1 MPDDRVYFL
10 GEAPD
15 IIKEYA
21 KELQEYIIDPLLEK
35 GYTKLEA
42 IMIHMAFQQR
52 HLRDDVQELGSLEK
66 DDWEKK

>member
-1 MPDDRVYFL
+1 MKNDGDYFL
-10 GEAPD
+10 GEAPN

-21 KELQEYIIDPLLEK
+21 KELQEYIVGPLVKE

-52 HLRDDVQELGSLEK
+52 HLRDDVRDLVDSEK
-66 DDWEKK
+66 DDWEG